1 MTALAPALRVDSIE
15 IRMAAEA
22 DNDSLLAL
30 TRMTPME
37 GTIALRIDRDPDFF
51 ALLRSR
57 GNAVVFVAVQ
67 HGEVIACVSVAIQQV
82 YVGGAAQS
90 VAYLGDL
97 KVHPRF
103 AGTRVVL
110 QLLAA
115 LRAHVE
121 RHGVDLVWLLV
132 AEGNAR
138 VMPFFGGRVGIS
150 RFVSAGRFIVDELL
164 ASPCRGARR
173 MQSMRQ
179 RRMIAKRSTICWTT
193 FHRSRARATSTP
205 RTDDA
210 ITVLVARDGARV
222 VATLELFDPSR
233 LKRNVLLGAPLITRM
248 LLGALRPLNAA
259 FAAFAAFSGP
269 PIPRIGEAVRMAYI
283 RRFACTDLAALT
295 ALVHRA
301 RLIALRHHFTFVAI
315 GLHERDPLRRI
326 VRGIPRF
333 SFTSLGFV
341 TSLRGSCAVDRVA
354 TGIPLSISVRVK
366 EAMRTASSYETVLRA
381 RGKE

>member
-1 MTALAPALRVDSIE
+1 MTSLAHALRSDAIE
-15 IRMAAEA
+15 IRMATET

-51 ALLRSR
+51 ALLRAR
-57 GNAVVFVAVQ
+57 GNAVVFVAVRYDD
-67 HGEVIACVSVAIQQV
+67 VIACVSVAIQQV
-82 YVGGAAQS
+82 YVAGTAQS

-115 LRAHVE
+115 TRAYIE
-121 RHGVDLVWLLV
+121 RHGVALVWLLV
-132 AEGNAR
+132 AGGNAR
-138 VMPFFGGRVGIS
+138 VMPFLAGRVGLVP
-150 RFVSAGRFIVDELL
+150 FVSAGRFIVDELL
-164 ASPCRGARR
+164 TAARI
-173 MQSMRQ
+173 
-179 RRMIAKRSTICWTT
+179 RRSRYRIDEAGPDDRPAIDTLLDD
-193 FHRSRARATSTP
+193 FHRSRQLAP
-205 RTDDA
+205 CVHVPDDV
-210 ITVLVARDGARV
+210 ITVLVARDDTKV

-248 LLGALRPLNAA
+248 ILGALRPMS
-259 FAAFAAFSGP
+259 AAFSGP
-269 PIPRIGEAVRMAYI
+269 PMPRIGQAVRMAYI
-283 RRFACTDLAALT
+283 RAFACTDLAALT

-301 RLIALRHHFTFVAI
+301 RLIALRKHFTFVSI

-333 SFTSLGFV
+333 SFTSLGFIA
-341 TSLRGSCAVDRVA
+341 SMRGHAIPD
-354 TGIPLSISVRVK
+354 GIP
-366 EAMRTASSYETVLRA
+366 YEDFALV
-381 RGKE
+381 